1 MKSVLAD
8 NIRTLRKEK
17 GLTQEKLAEVLGV
30 TVGAV
35 HKWEAGLSTPE
46 LQLLMGM
53 ADFFDLT
60 LDVLVGFELKDNKI
74 SSVSDRLRKMRD
86 SQDEDA
92 LAEAEKALKKYPHSF
107 EIVLG
112 SARVYSTF
120 GMVGKSDKK
129 LLRRSLELFD
139 EALKLLPL
147 NADTTV
153 DESTIYG
160 EISQVYIAMGQN
172 KKGIEL
178 FRKYNSGGRYN
189 ERLCYCLSMEKD
201 TEDADRYLSYSIL
214 SQGDKRFH
222 MVCAAA
228 LLFAKKGRYED
239 AIDILNWGIE
249 TDEIFRSGDKINF
262 FDRLHC
268 YYMAA
273 IAHAKLKL
281 KDKKGAEEMLIKAR
295 DLAVKFDKDPDLDG
309 KNLRFVELDESCKVV
324 DSSGETALESVG
336 EVIALLED
344 KELMKLWQKITE

>member
-1 MKSVLAD
+1 M
-8 NIRTLRKEK
+8 E
-17 GLTQEKLAEVLGV
+17 
-30 TVGAV
+30 
-35 HKWEAGLSTPE
+35 
-46 LQLLMGM
+46 M

-74 SSVSDRLRKMRD
+74 SSVSERLRKMRD

-112 SARVYSTF
+112 SARVYSAF
-120 GMVGKSDKK
+120 GMVGKVDKK
-129 LLRRSLELFD
+129 LLRRSLELYD
-139 EALKLLPL
+139 EAIKLLPL
-147 NADTTV
+147 NTDTTI
-153 DESTIYG
+153 DEATLYG
-160 EISQVYIAMGQN
+160 EISQIHIAMGQN

-178 FRKYNSGGRYN
+178 YRKYNSGGRYN
-189 ERLCYCLSMEKD
+189 EKLCYSLAMEKD
-201 TEDADRYLSYSIL
+201 TEDADMYLSYSIL

-222 MVCAAA
+222 TVCAAA
-228 LLFAKKGRYED
+228 LLFSKKGRFED

-273 IAHAKLKL
+273 IAFAKLKL
-281 KDKKGAEEMLIKAR
+281 KDKKAAQEALISAR
-295 DLAVKFDKDPDLDG
+295 DLAVRFDEDPDLDG
-309 KNLRFVELDESCKVV
+309 KNLRFVELDQSCMVV

-336 EVIALLED
+336 KVIALLGD
-344 KELMKLWQKITE
+344 KELITLWQTINR

>member
-46 LQLLMGM
+46 LHLLMEM

-74 SSVSDRLRKMRD
+74 SSVSERLRKMRD

-112 SARVYSTF
+112 SARVYSAF
-120 GMVGKSDKK
+120 GMVGKVDKK
-129 LLRRSLELFD
+129 LLRRSLELYD
-139 EALKLLPL
+139 EAIKLLPL
-147 NADTTV
+147 NTDTTI
-153 DESTIYG
+153 DEATLYG
-160 EISQVYIAMGQN
+160 EISQIHIAMGQN

-178 FRKYNSGGRYN
+178 YRKYNSGGRYN
-189 ERLCYCLSMEKD
+189 EKLCYSLAMEKD
-201 TEDADRYLSYSIL
+201 TEDADMYLSYSIL

-222 MVCAAA
+222 TVCAAA
-228 LLFAKKGRYED
+228 LLFSKKGRFED

-273 IAHAKLKL
+273 IAFAKLKL
-281 KDKKGAEEMLIKAR
+281 KDKKAAQEALISAR
-295 DLAVKFDKDPDLDG
+295 DLAVRFDEDPDLDG
-309 KNLRFVELDESCKVV
+309 KNLRFVELDQSCMVV

-336 EVIALLED
+336 KVIALLGD
-344 KELMKLWQKITE
+344 KELITLWQTINR